1 MVEEYGEIPLQLTV
15 DGGTETGQMRAC
27 LTALRQIYTPDL
39 ALDKVPAFV
48 ALKSSDNI
56 PIETSWHY
64 MRTYNGKDL
73 KAAILL
79 TKDADKRY
87 FNPMD
92 QLHINLFNWVWP
104 KIAQKSVAEFR
115 DYWNH
120 HRPANSMK
128 KSCQV
133 VSIP

>member
-1 MVEEYGEIPLQLTV
+1 MVALRLAKCVHAIRHCGMHLYHSILEYSPTV
-15 DGGTETGQMRAC
+15 SNC
-27 LTALRQIYTPDL
+27 RQIYTPDL

-92 QLHINLFNWVWP
+92 QLHVYVFLV
-104 KIAQKSVAEFR
+104 SEF
-115 DYWNH
+115 
-120 HRPANSMK
+120 
-128 KSCQV
+128 
-133 VSIP
+133 